1 MYLMVLVRNDFAIQ
15 YGIASQFSM
24 WLTDSLVIVLQVG
37 NDSPGQNYGLATR
50 KMEIFRTVG

>member
-1 MYLMVLVRNDFAIQ
+1 MVLVRNDFAIQ

-37 NDSPGQNYGLATR
+37 NDSPGQNYGLATW
-50 KMEIFRTVG
+50 KMEIFRIVG